1 MTKIVITLDRTMT
14 VKLFRVMQCSRG
26 TGRKIG
32 SILSPIRPSSQE
44 FQDTKWPFV
53 SQTWNVSPMTDF
65 RNKYLVFI
73 SMFTRDS
80 RFGEYGLE
88 GILKQRPGI

>member
-44 FQDTKWPFV
+44 FQEYQMALCQPDMECV
-53 SQTWNVSPMTDF
+53 SND
-65 RNKYLVFI
+65 
-73 SMFTRDS
+73 
-80 RFGEYGLE
+80 
-88 GILKQRPGI
+88 